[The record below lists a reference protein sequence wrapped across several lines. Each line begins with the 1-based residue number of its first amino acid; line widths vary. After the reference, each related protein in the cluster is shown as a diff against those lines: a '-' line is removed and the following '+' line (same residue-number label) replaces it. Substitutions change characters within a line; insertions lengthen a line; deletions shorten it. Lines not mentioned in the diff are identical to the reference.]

1 MHLMDALY
9 TNFDIDIRAMNM
21 EESSRTSL
29 LQMEILLLRDKLG
42 SVFRMIDIFEYKH
55 GDL

>member
-9 TNFDIDIRAMNM
+9 ANFDIDIRAMNM

-55 GDL
+55 GDF